1 MKRSER
7 IRTDVT
13 TMQTHRLLDHAV
25 QLLDIVKFLNSIPG
39 VFAED
44 TITET
49 TVELFTEH
57 SDVRIERTDVFIALE
72 YNENLQTSDDI
83 LFEVRNKTKLFENV
97 WFFFFSHK
105 EFQGIFAL
113 GKAYSRR
120 SQLPYVQA

>member
-39 VFAED
+39 VFAEE
-44 TITET
+44 TIAET
-49 TVELFTEH
+49 TVKLFTEH

-83 LFEVRNKTKLFENV
+83 LLEVRNKTKLFEDV

-105 EFQGIFAL
+105 EF
-113 GKAYSRR
+113 
-120 SQLPYVQA
+120 